1 MNASTKKSAAERKR
15 LLRLGGVAAIA
26 ALLLAMAG
34 WWLFGSADTT
44 SALASVPVQ
53 RGNLSVTV
61 LEGGTIEALE
71 SQVIRSEVRG
81 ETKILFIVDEGYLV
95 TQDDVERE
103 MILVQLDDA
112 GLQENLTQA
121 EIEYQ
126 NATALLTDAREQYE
140 IQIKQ
145 NESDI
150 TAAELD
156 AKFAA
161 MDFEKYLG
169 AAQARALISRLGLD
183 EIEATI
189 RHQTQRLADEAD
201 EVLEQAMAVPEDK
214 TPSVTPAFIEALAET
229 LEGRGISIPRQRL
242 QGMIY
247 QSAPEVDGKRPITD
261 ALRNQLSEYGID
273 VAALLARVPREEG
286 EAEVGIAEQVITEA
300 TLDDSTFD
308 RAYMRAREG
317 VDFTRYADP
326 NQLEDGQGKQNLRK
340 LMDELLLAEEELG
353 LARVR
358 LDGTRRLAEQDFV
371 IQSEL
376 ENDEMRVRR
385 SEISVQAAETALDLY
400 VRYEFP
406 KSAEQLLSNY
416 EEALRRLERV
426 QKQAVSRLAQ
436 ATSKLRSSEAQYQ
449 LRLDRRDELIA
460 QIERCIIRAER
471 TGLVV
476 YGGAEDRNRDIQIEE
491 GASLRERQ
499 VIITIPDMTR
509 MGLNVKIH
517 ESAVNRVRA
526 GMPVTV
532 RVDSFPDQALRGV
545 VRRVAVLPDS
555 QNRWLNPDLKV
566 FTTIIAI
573 EGQHEWLKP
582 GTSAAGEILVE
593 EINDTT
599 FIPIQA
605 VKRHGDSPVVYVATA
620 GGERRS
626 IQTGSYNN
634 DFIQVTEGLAE
645 GERVYLRV
653 PPQFRHDTIEPT
665 GPAPG
670 VVTDEEPR
678 QELAQTS

>member
-1 MNASTKKSAAERKR
+1 MNASTKTKSGSRTRLYRIGGGAAAAVLF
-15 LLRLGGVAAIA
+15 LLVVWWMLGGPDP
-26 ALLLAMAG
+26 G
-34 WWLFGSADTT
+34 

-53 RGNLSVTV
+53 RGPLEITV

-81 ETKILFIVDEGYLV
+81 ETKILYIVDEGYLV
-95 TQDDVERE
+95 TAEDVESE
-103 MILVQLDDA
+103 KILVQLDDA
-112 GLQENLTQA
+112 SLQENLTAA

-126 NATALLTDAREQYE
+126 NAAALLTDAREQYE

-150 TAAELD
+150 TAAELE
-156 AKFAA
+156 AKFAS

-169 AAQARALISRLGLD
+169 AAQARSLVAGLGLV

-189 RHQTQRLADEAD
+189 REQTQRLAEEAD
-201 EVLEQAMAVPEDK
+201 EVLEEALAPPANTVPVVND
-214 TPSVTPAFIEALAET
+214 AFIAALAET

-242 QGMIY
+242 RAMVHQA
-247 QSAPEVDGKRPITD
+247 APEVDGQRPLTD
-261 ALRNQLSEYGID
+261 ALRDQLTEYGVD
-273 VAALLARVPREEG
+273 TAALLARIPAEDPEPVEGAEEM
-286 EAEVGIAEQVITEA
+286 IAQAALQE
-300 TLDDSTFD
+300 STFD
-308 RAYMRAREG
+308 RNYMRAREA

-326 NQLEDGQGKQNLRK
+326 DQLEDGQGKQNLRK

-358 LDGTRRLAEQDFV
+358 LDGTRRLAENDFV

-471 TGLVV
+471 TGLVI
-476 YGGAEDRNRDIQIEE
+476 YGGADDRNRDIQIEE

-517 ESAVNRVRA
+517 ESAVNRIRA

-532 RVDSFPDQALRGV
+532 RVDSFPDERLKGT

-573 EGQHEWLKP
+573 EGQYEWLKP
-582 GTSAAGEILVE
+582 GTSASAEILVE
-593 EINDTT
+593 EISDTT
-599 FIPIQA
+599 YIPIQA
-605 VKRHGDSPVVYVATA
+605 VKRHGDTPVVYVATA
-620 GGERRS
+620 GGERRPVR
-626 IQTGSYNN
+626 TGSYNN
-634 DFIQVTEGLAE
+634 DFIQVTEGLTE

-653 PPQFRHDTIEPT
+653 PPQYRHDIPGET
-665 GPAPG
+665 GPAPADL
-670 VVTDEEPR
+670 VPEEPL
-678 QELAQTS
+678 QELAQT